1 MFQDAI
7 VRIYYG
13 VPDNG
18 APRHGIRT
26 VKGKFLKNERA
37 EAMVRSQLQP
47 RGITDS
53 RVLEVMRAVPRHLF
67 ISGKHR
73 EMAYG
78 DYPVSIGYEQTIS
91 QPYIVA
97 YMTQALALR
106 GNERVLE
113 IGTGSGYQT
122 AVLAELA
129 AQVYTVEIVEPLL
142 SYARRL
148 LKALGYDNIA
158 FRCGDGREGW
168 APEGPFD
175 CIMVTAAAPVV
186 PQALKDQLA
195 DNGIMAIPVGD
206 YREYQ
211 ELTVVRRL
219 GKKYQIE
226 ETLGCRFVPLVDGR
240 GAKGR

>member
-1 MFQDAI
+1 
-7 VRIYYG
+7 
-13 VPDNG
+13 
-18 APRHGIRT
+18 
-26 VKGKFLKNERA
+26 VKGTYLKNERA
-37 EAMVRSQLQP
+37 VAMVRSQLLP

-106 GNERVLE
+106 GNEKVLE

-129 AQVYTVEIVEPLL
+129 GSVYSVEIVEPLL
-142 SYARRL
+142 TYAERL
-148 LKALGYDNIA
+148 IKALGYDNIS
-158 FRCGDGREGW
+158 FRCGDGTEGW
-168 APEGPFD
+168 TEAGPFD
-175 CIMVTAAAPVV
+175 RIMVTAAAPAI
-186 PQALKDQLA
+186 PGSLKRQLA
-195 DNGIMAIPVGD
+195 DNGIMVIPVGD
-206 YREYQ
+206 YRGSQ

-219 GKKYQIE
+219 GAKLQVE
-226 ETLGCRFVPLVDGR
+226 ETIGCRFVPLVGGR
-240 GAKGR
+240 EPKGR